1 MRQPQETL
9 IRNDVFEQAY
19 NTVQS
24 LRAEVSRSVEMPED
38 DLLATIGGLAVGHI
52 LFEGVPGTGKT
63 LLAKTLATAMEDGKY
78 NRVQGTPDVM
88 PSDITGTDIYNP
100 KTTSFDFR
108 EGPIFSHLLLADEV
122 NRMSTKAQAALLE
135 GMQENQVTVG
145 GQTRELPHPFTVL
158 ATQNPNEIGQGVN
171 PLTKASRDR
180 FAIGIAMPEHDA
192 DDMLAVD
199 HLDERGHRAQSVIQ
213 TSDILIVRQAVREI
227 TMHSDHKKTI
237 AELVVAAREHEYA
250 DREET
255 VLGGSRP
262 YLNIR
267 NLARFIA
274 LNDKRKVVEPADIRF
289 AAHYVLPH
297 RIEVNNEASDQ
308 HVTARDIVTAVA
320 GSIR

>member
-1 MRQPQETL
+1 MRQPQA
-9 IRNDVFEQAY
+9 RQEQATFVQAF
-19 NTVQS
+19 NTLQS
-24 LRAEVSRSVEMPED
+24 LRAEVIQSVLMPED
-38 DLLATIGGLAVGHI
+38 DLTATLGGLAIGHI

-63 LLAKTLATAMEDGKY
+63 LLAKTLATAMDGEY
-78 NRVQGTPDVM
+78 GRVQGTPDVM

-108 EGPIFSHLLLADEV
+108 EGPIFKHILLADEV

-145 GQTRELPHPFTVL
+145 GQTRELPHPFIVL

-180 FAIGIAMPEHDA
+180 FAIGIAMPEHSA

-199 HLDERGHRAQSVIQ
+199 HLDELGHVAQGVIK
-213 TSDILIVRQAVREI
+213 TSDILIVRQAVRDI
-227 TMHSDHKKTI
+227 AMHPDHIKTI
-237 AELVVAAREHEYA
+237 ADLVVTVREHQYA

-262 YLNIR
+262 LLNIR

-274 LNDKRKVVEPADIRF
+274 LNDKRKVVEPEDICF
-289 AAHYVLPH
+289 AARYVLPH
-297 RIEVNNEASDQ
+297 RIEVSNEASDK
-308 HVTARDIVTAVA
+308 HVTAQDIVAEVT
-320 GSIR
+320 GSI